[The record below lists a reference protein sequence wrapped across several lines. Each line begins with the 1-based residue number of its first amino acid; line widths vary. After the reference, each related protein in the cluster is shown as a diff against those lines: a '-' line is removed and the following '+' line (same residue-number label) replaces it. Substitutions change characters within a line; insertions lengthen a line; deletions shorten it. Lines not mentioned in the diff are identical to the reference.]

1 MDKKF
6 FDVKYKVPGVLNLI
20 GQYDINGRILI
31 LPIQGK
37 GPCNFTFGKMFPF
50 LKELYFGFIYYPH

>member
-1 MDKKF
+1 MDQKLI
-6 FDVKYKVPGVLNLI
+6 DVKFKVPGVLNFI

-37 GPCNFTFGKMFPF
+37 GFSNFTFGTMVSRPV
-50 LKELYFGFIYYPH
+50 LTS